1 VPHSMSVN
9 LDLATLALMSASA
22 EDLLGLSLGVS
33 VIPSFALALIDS
45 LSASAENFLGLIS
58 ASAWTPNAL

>member
-1 VPHSMSVN
+1 MSVN

-22 EDLLGLSLGVS
+22 EKFLGLSLGVS
-33 VIPSFALALIDS
+33 VMPSFAFALIDS

-58 ASAWTPNAL
+58 ASARIPNAL